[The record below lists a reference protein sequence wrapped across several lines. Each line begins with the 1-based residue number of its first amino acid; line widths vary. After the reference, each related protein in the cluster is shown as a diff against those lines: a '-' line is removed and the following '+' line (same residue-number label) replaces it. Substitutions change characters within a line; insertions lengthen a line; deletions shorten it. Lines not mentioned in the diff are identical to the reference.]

1 MNTSRP
7 LSRRQFLSRGARGA
21 TALGLGLLGA
31 SAPLPIAHAAGA
43 DEFGDLL
50 PPDSNGLSLP
60 PGFTSRIVAV
70 TGNRVAGTNHYWHL
84 APDGG
89 ATFETPDGGWVYVS
103 NSEVVGDEGGVGAI
117 AFARDG
123 TIRDAYTILSG
134 TSRNCAGGPTPWGTW
149 LSCEE
154 TNTGRVFECD
164 PLTPGSQGSVRPALG
179 VFAHE
184 AAAVDPLRQHVY
196 MTEDQPNGLL
206 YRFSASNYPSL
217 AAGTL
222 EAAEILDP
230 DGRGPIVPGETR
242 PLAWHVV
249 PDPSATTTAT
259 LDQVPN
265 ATSFRG
271 GEGCWFDAGT
281 LFFSSKGDSRVW
293 RIDTSSDQIEI
304 LYDFATA
311 PSNALHDVDNVFAAS
326 TGDVY
331 VAEDPGDLQIVALT
345 PSGQVRPIVQVM
357 GQSHTEITGPALSP
371 DGHRLY
377 FSSQRNPGTTYEVS
391 GPFTSGSISLPTVG
405 SLEPLFLGTGMS
417 IAGALGARNYPA

>member
-1 MNTSRP
+1 
-7 LSRRQFLSRGARGA
+7 
-21 TALGLGLLGA
+21 LLGA
-31 SAPLPIAHAAGA
+31 SAPLPIAHADGA

-70 TGNRVAGTNHYWHL
+70 TGNRVAGTNHQWHL
-84 APDGG
+84 EPDGG

-103 NSEVVGDEGGVGAI
+103 NSEVAGDQGGVGAI

-134 TSRNCAGGPTPWGTW
+134 TSRNCAGGRTPWGTW

-217 AAGTL
+217 AAGAL
-222 EAAEILDP
+222 EAAEVLDP
-230 DGRGPIVPGETR
+230 DERGPIVPG
-242 PLAWHVV
+242 
-249 PDPSATTTAT
+249 
-259 LDQVPN
+259 
-265 ATSFRG
+265 
-271 GEGCWFDAGT
+271 
-281 LFFSSKGDSRVW
+281 
-293 RIDTSSDQIEI
+293 
-304 LYDFATA
+304 
-311 PSNALHDVDNVFAAS
+311 
-326 TGDVY
+326 
-331 VAEDPGDLQIVALT
+331 
-345 PSGQVRPIVQVM
+345 
-357 GQSHTEITGPALSP
+357 
-371 DGHRLY
+371 
-377 FSSQRNPGTTYEVS
+377 
-391 GPFTSGSISLPTVG
+391 
-405 SLEPLFLGTGMS
+405 
-417 IAGALGARNYPA
+417 

>member
-1 MNTSRP
+1 
-7 LSRRQFLSRGARGA
+7 
-21 TALGLGLLGA
+21 
-31 SAPLPIAHAAGA
+31 
-43 DEFGDLL
+43 
-50 PPDSNGLSLP
+50 
-60 PGFTSRIVAV
+60 
-70 TGNRVAGTNHYWHL
+70 
-84 APDGG
+84 
-89 ATFETPDGGWVYVS
+89 
-103 NSEVVGDEGGVGAI
+103 
-117 AFARDG
+117 
-123 TIRDAYTILSG
+123 
-134 TSRNCAGGPTPWGTW
+134 
-149 LSCEE
+149 
-154 TNTGRVFECD
+154 
-164 PLTPGSQGSVRPALG
+164 
-179 VFAHE
+179 
-184 AAAVDPLRQHVY
+184 

-311 PSNALHDVDNVFAAS
+311 PSNALHDVDNVFATS

-391 GPFTSGSISLPTVG
+391 GPFTSGPVSLPSLG
-405 SLEPLFLGTGMS
+405 SLEHLFLGTGMS
-417 IAGALGARNYPA
+417 IAGALGARDCPA